1 MGGPTN
7 IGRVWT
13 KEQNE
18 KRRASNI
25 KAWIDNEK
33 GAAFAN
39 DMNPASVLSNK
50 QALEIYKL
58 ALKRKDFVKKYGQ
71 YAKYDGLTYGDI
83 GKKYG
88 VAKTT
93 VQWIIDKKQWKDLTD
108 SYDRGEIKDDI
119 DLKMINMKNKI
130 KSTKKY
136 EVPETL
142 KQLIKNGSIER
153 FIAIR
158 DFINES
164 FEEVKQEKIKQL
176 EEEIEKIKKL

>member
-50 QALEIYKL
+50 QALSI
-58 ALKRKDFVKKYGQ
+58 
-71 YAKYDGLTYGDI
+71 
-83 GKKYG
+83 
-88 VAKTT
+88 
-93 VQWIIDKKQWKDLTD
+93 
-108 SYDRGEIKDDI
+108 SC
-119 DLKMINMKNKI
+119 
-130 KSTKKY
+130 ST
-136 EVPETL
+136 P
-142 KQLIKNGSIER
+142 
-153 FIAIR
+153 
-158 DFINES
+158 
-164 FEEVKQEKIKQL
+164 
-176 EEEIEKIKKL
+176 